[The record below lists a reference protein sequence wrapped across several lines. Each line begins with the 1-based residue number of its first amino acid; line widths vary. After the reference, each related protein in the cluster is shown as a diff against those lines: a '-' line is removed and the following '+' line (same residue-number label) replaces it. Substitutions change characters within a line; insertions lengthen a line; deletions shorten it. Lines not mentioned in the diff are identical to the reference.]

1 MISQLLGHLKRES
14 LVAAITCVVV
24 GVLFIVWP
32 GKSLTFLLRILAL
45 ILLVEGVICLVR
57 MIKSTD
63 SLQRNSFALPMAA
76 CIFVG
81 LLLLVAPRFV
91 AGIFPV
97 IIGLFML
104 FHGIKGIATARHG
117 SRSTM
122 VGTLGSVIMM
132 IVGILLIARPFGAL
146 KVLMVVV
153 GIGLVY
159 DGLVM
164 HRLTGGIAEQAR
176 QFREGHNKDIIDV
189 DYKEEDVN

>member
-14 LVAAITCVVV
+14 IVAAITCVVV

-32 GKSLTFLLRILAL
+32 GKSLTLLLRILAL

-57 MIKSTD
+57 MIKSSD
-63 SLQRNSFALPMAA
+63 SLQRNSYALPMAA

-81 LLLLVAPRFV
+81 LLLLAAPRFV

-122 VGTLGSVIMM
+122 GGVLGSVIMM
-132 IVGILLIARPFGAL
+132 LLGILLIARPFGAL
-146 KVLMVVV
+146 KVLMVLV

-164 HRLTGGIAEQAR
+164 HRLTGGLEEAAR
-176 QFREGHNKDIIDV
+176 QFHEGRNKDIIDV